1 MPQLPFAADGFKHC
15 LKHNYRILE
24 DVTDKG
30 GTEDEKVS
38 VNSFGDNLPT
48 MEPGVFGLGIAKK
61 ALFDNWFKLHL
72 IGTYTANLCK
82 TKPKQVSTFFCELY
96 QNVELA
102 LFSPSMFDEIQVAM
116 HTSPSNIFNDAV
128 GGNGEIQLAEHRS
141 PSNRENVAVGDN
153 ERGTVSV

>member
-1 MPQLPFAADGFKHC
+1 MTQLPFAADGFKHC

-38 VNSFGDNLPT
+38 VNSFGANLPT

-61 ALFDNWFKLHL
+61 ALFDNWFKLHKT
-72 IGTYTANLCK
+72 GTYVATLCK
-82 TKPKQVSTFFCELY
+82 TKPKQVSSFFCELY
-96 QNVELA
+96 KNVELA

-116 HTSPSNIFNDAV
+116 HKSPSNIFNDAV
-128 GGNGEIQLAEHRS
+128 GGNDAIRVADHGS

-153 ERGTVSV
+153 EREAVSV